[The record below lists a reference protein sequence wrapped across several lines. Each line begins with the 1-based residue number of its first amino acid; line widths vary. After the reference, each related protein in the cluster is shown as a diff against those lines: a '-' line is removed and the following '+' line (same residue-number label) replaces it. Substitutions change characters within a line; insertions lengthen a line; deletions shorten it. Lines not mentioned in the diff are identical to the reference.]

1 MLEKMIFILSIT
13 FSHEYYDP
21 RDKVCNWITMPGNK
35 ICPNKDVVWCLLVNY
50 LNCVLDK
57 VKYEV
62 TVFAYKR
69 KKKKNEVTIAVN

>member
-35 ICPNKDVVWCLLVNY
+35 ICPNKDVV
-50 LNCVLDK
+50 
-57 VKYEV
+57 
-62 TVFAYKR
+62 
-69 KKKKNEVTIAVN
+69 